1 VTILE
6 SLFQALFYIMDFSEN
21 LKLHLS
27 YSDMAVK
34 ELAERSGIKKSTID
48 SYLTNRVRMPSAE
61 AALRLARA
69 LGVTVEHLF
78 GSFEEN
84 AGLKR
89 QTGQRQNWEL
99 KSYREEK
106 LLGEAR
112 DLVNQIRKFADR
124 LEWLLTGGQR

>member
-6 SLFQALFYIMDFSEN
+6 SFFQALFYIMDFREN
-21 LKLHLS
+21 LKLQLS
-27 YSDMAVK
+27 FSDMPVK
-34 ELAERSGIKKSTID
+34 ELAERSGVKKSTID
-48 SYLTNRVRMPSAE
+48 SYLNNRVRMPSAD

-89 QTGQRQNWEL
+89 LAGQGQKQGL
-99 KSYREEK
+99 QYHKAEK
-106 LLGEAR
+106 LAGEAR
-112 DLVNQIRKFADR
+112 ELAQRIREFAER
-124 LEWLLTGGQR
+124 LEGF